1 MSRLLGV
8 WGTGGCGRGVLP
20 LVRATLRGD
29 DRLVW
34 IDDAAEGLVNGHEVW
49 TLDRFVACPADERK
63 AALAVSDSS
72 VRRRLAAQC
81 LAAGVASL
89 TVRAPGVVAMDD
101 VEVGEGALIS
111 PGVVF
116 TSNIRVGRHFHAN
129 LQSIIEHDAAIGDF
143 VTFAPGVR
151 CNGNVTIGDGAY
163 LGAGALIRQGL
174 TIGEGATVGMGAVVT
189 KDVPASVTVVG
200 NPARPLVRRSAP

>member
-20 LVRATLRGD
+20 LVRATLGTE

-34 IDDAAEGLVNGHEVW
+34 IDDAAEGIVNGHEVW
-49 TLDRFVACPADERK
+49 TLDRFVACPANERRV
-63 AALAVSDSS
+63 ALAVADGS
-72 VRRRLAAQC
+72 VRRRLALRC
-81 LAAGVASL
+81 REAGVEPL
-89 TVRAPGVVAMDD
+89 TVRSPDVVTMDD
-101 VEVGEGALIS
+101 VDVGEGALIS

-129 LQSIIEHDAAIGDF
+129 LHSIIEHDATIGDF

-151 CNGNVTIGDGAY
+151 CNGNVTIRDDAY

-174 TIGEGATVGMGAVVT
+174 TIGQGATVGMGAVVT
-189 KDVPASVTVVG
+189 KDVPAGVMVVG
-200 NPARPLVRRSAP
+200 NPARPLVRPSAP